1 MPTLS
6 RTMTPLGSW
15 LRGLLARAHGNAV
28 VVALAAKLARVA
40 WSLLRHET
48 EFAVARPPRRNGASF
63 RPEPGAGGWSRSA
76 VGGREMA

>member
-6 RTMTPLGSW
+6 RTTTPLGSW

-48 EFAVARPPRRNGASF
+48 NFAMARPA
-63 RPEPGAGGWSRSA
+63 AA
-76 VGGREMA
+76 